1 MALLALCTSC
11 GRQDTAP
18 VAEVAAPIV
27 SVAGAREFAVGEV
40 RFTMVPVEGGT
51 FMMGATAEQQPL
63 ALEREY
69 PPHRVTV
76 SDYWLGQTPVTQG
89 LWLAV
94 MGHNPS
100 EFSREKGHGDWATRP
115 VEMVSYNDC
124 LVFIARLDSITGE
137 PFRLPTEA
145 EWEYA
150 ARGGNRSMHYRFAGG
165 NDADSVAWQSLK
177 KGKLQRRDWDD
188 INDALDILSK
198 ANIRI
203 DDTAGVSIMEMKSKC
218 RRLKAENKLDLIIID
233 YLQLMNPEGR
243 SLDSR
248 TQEISVISRNLKL
261 LARELDCPVIV
272 LSQLS
277 RNPEQRTDHRPM
289 LSDLRDSGSIEQDA
303 DIVIFLYRDEY
314 YNENTDAPGECEVI
328 IAKQRSGPTGT
339 VKVAWL
345 DKITKFVDSAGSGNF
360 SGF

>member
-1 MALLALCTSC
+1 MMKKETIAAVALLALCASC
-11 GRQDTAP
+11 GHQDTAP

-27 SVAGAREFAVGEV
+27 SVAGAREFAVGQV

-177 KGKLQRRDWDD
+177 KGTP
-188 INDALDILSK
+188 AFGTHPVGTK
-198 ANIRI
+198 APN
-203 DDTAGVSIMEMKSKC
+203 
-218 RRLKAENKLDLIIID
+218 
-233 YLQLMNPEGR
+233 
-243 SLDSR
+243 
-248 TQEISVISRNLKL
+248 
-261 LARELDCPVIV
+261 ELGLYDMSGNVWEWC
-272 LSQLS
+272 
-277 RNPEQRTDHRPM
+277 
-289 LSDLRDSGSIEQDA
+289 SDLYGPYSAADA
-303 DIVIFLYRDEY
+303 V
-314 YNENTDAPGECEVI
+314 N
-328 IAKQRSGPTGT
+328 PTGAAT
-339 VKVAWL
+339 GTDRVYRGGCWSDWHENNSRVTCRHFNRPDTMYLCLGLRLAL
-345 DKITKFVDSAGSGNF
+345 
-360 SGF
+360 